1 MAKRSIREIYNML
14 NKKREM
20 ALLDR
25 ERYYEAEH
33 ERMSPFNRYQI
44 ENLTGQVNAYTD
56 IIILLETSGLVEDE
70 QVDNEEAFKELF
82 LK

>member
-1 MAKRSIREIYNML
+1 MAKRSINEVYNIL
-14 NKKREM
+14 NKKREN
-20 ALLDR
+20 ALNDRDR
-25 ERYYEAEH
+25 ERNKPICDIVVL
-33 ERMSPFNRYQI
+33 ERLYGEI
-44 ENLTGQVNAYTD
+44 EAYTD